1 MTVEQLSILAAA
13 LAVAFGAIG
22 PALGEGRAVAAAMDA
37 IARQP
42 EAAGTSSRT
51 LFVGLAMIETM
62 AIYCFVIACSSCSPT
77 PSSVEAMRIDWW
89 TLALQAA
96 NFLVLVWLL
105 QHFLYRPVLGII
117 AERQQRTD
125 GVIAEANAAKAAA
138 EGLRA
143 EVKQQRGAIAKE
155 RAQALEQAH
164 ARAKQDA
171 ATLLE
176 RARAD
181 AEKLLAEERQR
192 IEHERAEAVE
202 ALRRTAIE
210 LAGTIARRLLADATE
225 ASLDGRLLDRAIA
238 RCAGFHRRQGTGPGG
253 PAW

>member
-1 MTVEQLSILAAA
+1 
-13 LAVAFGAIG
+13 
-22 PALGEGRAVAAAMDA
+22 
-37 IARQP
+37 
-42 EAAGTSSRT
+42 
-51 LFVGLAMIETM
+51 
-62 AIYCFVIACSSCSPT
+62 
-77 PSSVEAMRIDWW
+77 MRIDWW

-143 EVKQQRGAIAKE
+143 EVEQQRGAIAKE
-155 RAQALEQAH
+155 RDQALEQAH

-192 IEHERAEAVE
+192 IEQERVEAVE
-202 ALRRTAIE
+202 ALRRA
-210 LAGTIARRLLADATE
+210 ADRARRDDRPAAP
-225 ASLDGRLLDRAIA
+225 GRRHGGQFGWPAA
-238 RCAGFHRRQGTGPGG
+238 RPCPRQVAGF
-253 PAW
+253 A